1 MAREKAKGV
10 DKPDKDAI
18 AEAGEAD
25 VSTAD
30 GGDDAADLEGYTG
43 PDGSKSLGYLKHA
56 PVEDNSGLGADA
68 DDAGRTTQEPGQNS
82 GAGQPQNENES
93 KPVSEA

>member
-1 MAREKAKGV
+1 MAREQAKGV

-18 AEAGEAD
+18 PEQGEGPA
-25 VSTAD
+25 STAD

-43 PDGSKSLGYLKHA
+43 PDGSKSLGYLKHP

-82 GAGQPQNENES
+82 GAGQPTNVNRKE
-93 KPVSEA
+93 